1 MRAVWCLTGIIKIS
15 PDEGE
20 RGASKAKLTLTLSIT
35 LHLTCDD
42 DVDTVFFLAGARW
55 ICAEQDLYIEG
66 FIAI

>member
-1 MRAVWCLTGIIKIS
+1 MTGIIKIS

-42 DVDTVFFLAGARW
+42 DVDTVFLAGAHW
-55 ICAEQDLYIEG
+55 ICAEQDLNIEG